1 MKWSQI
7 FLNSRGLARS
17 HFGRSWEVGDV
28 ISAIFGKHNAP
39 QWIKKNS
46 DSNGWNLALGTSG
59 YFCLTWVCTAV
70 GQLGG
75 SASRAWLAVSW
86 DDRGDGHVSL
96 VLQKASLDFVTWQL
110 GKE

>member
-1 MKWSQI
+1 MRHS
-7 FLNSRGLARS
+7 GLKQN
-17 HFGRSWEVGDV
+17 G
-28 ISAIFGKHNAP
+28 
-39 QWIKKNS
+39 

-75 SASRAWLAVSW
+75 SASRVWLAVSW

>member
-1 MKWSQI
+1 MRLS
-7 FLNSRGLARS
+7 GL
-17 HFGRSWEVGDV
+17 
-28 ISAIFGKHNAP
+28 KHNC
-39 QWIKKNS
+39 

-59 YFCLTWVCTAV
+59 YFSLTWVWSAV
-70 GQLGG
+70 GQLGS